1 MLEMEGLGF
10 RNPRGDKSIALVGDA
25 ETALQR
31 GSVGVLDISR
41 TPNDKRILAIVD
53 CFCERIADL
62 EKYTLARLPLQR
74 EIQSV
79 VDAARSAFVGVN
91 GSQPRYRPLYVVNA
105 GRIRAGHRGGG
116 LPGGEGCNLVVRIE
130 KDGAIVVV
138 NRVLGN
144 LRLWQIRVERAQ
156 EVDTVHVLVVD
167 RSNDLVAEFP
177 LQTQVCLLH
186 VRCLKVG
193 REGRNLGGE
202 QAGDGGWRHTY
213 QRPCRAIDQRI
224 GIFRKYRSL
233 RRDHVIE
240 K

>member
-62 EKYTLARLPLQR
+62 EKHTLARLPLQR
-74 EIQSV
+74 EIQSG

-116 LPGGEGCNLVVRIE
+116 LPGGEGCNRSEEHTSELQSRQYLVCRLLLE
-130 KDGAIVVV
+130 KKKQKRKRGTIDRWLSTAG
-138 NRVLGN
+138 
-144 LRLWQIRVERAQ
+144 LRLC
-156 EVDTVHVLVVD
+156 LVY
-167 RSNDLVAEFP
+167 S
-177 LQTQVCLLH
+177 TSC
-186 VRCLKVG
+186 
-193 REGRNLGGE
+193 
-202 QAGDGGWRHTY
+202 
-213 QRPCRAIDQRI
+213 
-224 GIFRKYRSL
+224 SL
-233 RRDHVIE
+233 T
-240 K
+240 